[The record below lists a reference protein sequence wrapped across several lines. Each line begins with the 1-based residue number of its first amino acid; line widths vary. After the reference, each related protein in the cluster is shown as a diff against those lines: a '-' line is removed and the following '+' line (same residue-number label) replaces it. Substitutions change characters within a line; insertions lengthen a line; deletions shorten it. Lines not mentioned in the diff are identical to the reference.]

1 MAHIH
6 FNTAVCHHHIC
17 QRRSKCLEA
26 TSGSNGRSSFLA
38 CDYTSMFCFLFCF
51 VCLSCRSF
59 TMNVYTPFT
68 TTLPVTMASFFSSS
82 MLLISVPLHMQHAFD
97 WHLNSVCASTCVHI
111 TLCYLITLD
120 VQVVVSLVE
129 STSLIWVEEF
139 HLANKKYIYT
149 QLVAVLF
156 SSVCFF
162 FWCLLALMNCIAAVF
177 YQQTGTKIVAGFFFF
192 FFRLFFTISY
202 FLSTCASSLLK
213 VTFWVP
219 HLWEDY

>member
-38 CDYTSMFCFLFCF
+38 CDYTSMFCFLFRF

-68 TTLPVTMASFFSSS
+68 TTLPVTMASVFSSS

-111 TLCYLITLD
+111 TLCDLITLD

-139 HLANKKYIYT
+139 HLANKKIYILSLLQCYF
-149 QLVAVLF
+149 LLF
-156 SSVCFF
+156 VFF
-162 FWCLLALMNCIAAVF
+162 LCLLALMNCIAAVF
-177 YQQTGTKIVAGFFFF
+177 YQQTGTKIVAGFFYF